1 MGNCSPVVCL
11 TGQVPSEYLGRGRGQ
26 LHELLDQRATLKTL
40 IKDALHAG
48 SPAEAATAVNRA
60 FHTAKAGRPG
70 PVAVEMCWDTMAE
83 QSEVQIDAPLCELA
97 PPEPDPDA
105 LAQAVELLASA
116 SNPMI
121 MCGAGAQNASE
132 AVTALAEL
140 LQAPVT
146 AFRSGRGVV
155 AEDHPLA
162 AAPVAARILWDDVD
176 VLLGIGSRL
185 EMPYIRWRNPMR
197 YEAKPSSG
205 PKLIRLDID
214 ALEMSRLVPDVGLVT
229 DAAHG
234 CRLLHDALLARVP
247 ARPDRLA
254 TIAAAVHRAR
264 AIFEARMQPQTA
276 YLDVLRAVI
285 PRAGFLVPELSQMG
299 FATYTGAYPVLAPRT
314 YVTEGFQGTL
324 GFGFPTALGVK
335 VAHPKSAVVSI
346 NGDGGFMFG
355 LAELATAAQYGIAT
369 VAVVFNNKAYG
380 NVMRDQQQQY
390 GGRIIGSALQNPD
403 FVLLAESFGVQARRV
418 CTPAGLKTALENA
431 LAADVPAMIEVTV
444 EQGSE
449 PAPWPLIH
457 MQHAPSPSF

>member
-1 MGNCSPVVCL
+1 
-11 TGQVPSEYLGRGRGQ
+11 
-26 LHELLDQRATLKTL
+26 
-40 IKDALHAG
+40 
-48 SPAEAATAVNRA
+48 
-60 FHTAKAGRPG
+60 
-70 PVAVEMCWDTMAE
+70 
-83 QSEVQIDAPLCELA
+83 
-97 PPEPDPDA
+97 
-105 LAQAVELLASA
+105 
-116 SNPMI
+116 
-121 MCGAGAQNASE
+121 
-132 AVTALAEL
+132 
-140 LQAPVT
+140 
-146 AFRSGRGVV
+146 
-155 AEDHPLA
+155 
-162 AAPVAARILWDDVD
+162 
-176 VLLGIGSRL
+176 
-185 EMPYIRWRNPMR
+185 
-197 YEAKPSSG
+197 
-205 PKLIRLDID
+205 
-214 ALEMSRLVPDVGLVT
+214 
-229 DAAHG
+229 
-234 CRLLHDALLARVP
+234 
-247 ARPDRLA
+247 
-254 TIAAAVHRAR
+254 
-264 AIFEARMQPQTA
+264 
-276 YLDVLRAVI
+276 
-285 PRAGFLVPELSQMG
+285 MG

-457 MQHAPSPSF
+457 MQHAPSPSSSDGVRQSDS